1 MKVIVIVGPTA
12 SGKTA
17 LSLKLAKKYNAEI
30 ISADSRQVYR
40 GMDIGTAKAPISSAI
55 RRGRRVETKSS
66 VISSGIPHHLV
77 DIKYPNQDYSLGQ
90 FKKDALKAMRD
101 ITNRGKIPMLVGGT
115 GLYISAMVNNL
126 DIPAIKPNKHL
137 RKKLEKMIRRHG
149 TYYGF
154 GKLTALDPEA
164 AYIVD
169 PRNSRRI
176 IRALEIALISK
187 KPFSTARKKGPPL
200 FDFLILGLDMPP
212 EKLKNRIGKRVE
224 TMVRA
229 GLVKEVKKLIKKYG
243 KRRVPFDAI
252 GYREIID
259 YLDKKITLREAIE
272 QIKRNT
278 WRFARRQMTWFRRLP
293 VTWIKKQKHAEKA
306 IAKFLS

>member
-1 MKVIVIVGPTA
+1 MKLIVITGPTA

-17 LSLKLAKKYNAEI
+17 LSLKLAKKLNAEI

-40 GMDIGTAKAPISSAI
+40 GLDIGTAKP
-55 RRGRRVETKSS
+55 TKKQLKA
-66 VISSGIPHHLV
+66 VFHHLIN
-77 DIKYPNQDYSLGQ
+77 IKKPNQNYTLGQ
-90 FKKDALKAMRD
+90 YKKDALNAASKV
-101 ITNRGKIPMLVGGT
+101 INSGKIPMLVGGT
-115 GLYISAMVNNL
+115 GLYISAIVNNL
-126 DIPAIKPNKHL
+126 DIPAVKPDKHL

-149 TYYGF
+149 AYYAF

-169 PRNSRRI
+169 PRNPRRI

-187 KPFSTARKKGPPL
+187 KPFSSSAHKKGPPL
-200 FDFLILGLDMPP
+200 FDFLILGLDIPP
-212 EKLKNRIGKRVE
+212 EKLKNRIEKRVE
-224 TMVRA
+224 TMVKA
-229 GLVKEVKKLIKKYG
+229 GLVKEVKNLIKKYG

-278 WRFARRQMTWFRRLP
+278 RRFARRQMTWFRRLP
-293 VTWIKKQKHAEKA
+293 VVWIKNQKQADKA